1 MRFLATALSLA
12 ALCSPAVAQDCRFFN
27 ANGQSLE
34 YRPLDG
40 EVVFDPLY
48 ADKVMCAFIGQP
60 VKGNGYE
67 LACDDGPSALVIG
80 MSEPDKPFVDI
91 LVFDSVFFWLKCEET
106 T

>member
-1 MRFLATALSLA
+1 MIWTGLALV
-12 ALCSPAVAQDCRFFN
+12 ALCSPVAAQDCRFYN
-27 ANGQSLE
+27 HAGQNLD

-48 ADKVMCAFIGQP
+48 TDKVMCAFIGQP
-60 VKGNGYE
+60 TKGNGYE
-67 LACDDGPSALVIG
+67 LACDDGPSTLVIG

-91 LVFDSVFFWLKCEET
+91 LVFDNVFYWLKCEET